1 VNELGSADLGKVV
14 TELQALLVSRDAAL
28 QAYSRIVQSSLF
40 DFLK

>member
-1 VNELGSADLGKVV
+1 V